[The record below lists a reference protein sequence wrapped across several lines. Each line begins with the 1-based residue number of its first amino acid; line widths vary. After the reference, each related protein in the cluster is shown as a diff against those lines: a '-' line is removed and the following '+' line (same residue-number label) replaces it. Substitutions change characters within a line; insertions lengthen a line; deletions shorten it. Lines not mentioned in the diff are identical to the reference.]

1 MHYFRCIATS
11 ESGFI
16 FNPSTGDSY
25 AANPVAAEIVQLLK
39 QGTASSSV
47 KEQILQKYEVDPFRL
62 EQDWDDF
69 MNQLKEANLLGD

>member
-1 MHYFRCIATS
+1 MYLKKNIATS

-16 FNPSTGDSY
+16 FNPSSGDSY
-25 AANPVAAEIVQLLK
+25 SANTVAAEIVQLLK

-69 MNQLKEANLLGD
+69 MNQLKEANLLGE

>member
-1 MHYFRCIATS
+1 MYLKKNIATS

-47 KEQILQKYEVDPFRL
+47 KEQLLQQYGVEPLRL
-62 EQDWDDF
+62 EQD
-69 MNQLKEANLLGD
+69 

>member
-1 MHYFRCIATS
+1 MYLKKNIATS

>member
-1 MHYFRCIATS
+1 MYLKKNIATS

-16 FNPSTGDSY
+16 FNHSTGDSY

-47 KEQILQKYEVDPFRL
+47 KEQILQKYEVEPFRL

-69 MNQLKEANLLGD
+69 MSQLKEANLLGD